1 GALRGRCALRR
12 DRPGDRGRVQHRA
25 GTHRQGRPAGP
36 PRPPACPGRSHRLTT
51 SKGSYV
57 LTRQLDQIESLIRG
71 AVEADPTTGRYR
83 GDRRAFTDEQLFEL
97 EMKYIFEGNW
107 VCLAQ
112 ESQVPN
118 PGDYFTRT
126 VGRQPVVITRTRD
139 GELQALPNT
148 CSHRGATL
156 CRKKR
161 GNKSSFTCP

>member
-1 GALRGRCALRR
+1 M
-12 DRPGDRGRVQHRA
+12 
-25 GTHRQGRPAGP
+25 
-36 PRPPACPGRSHRLTT
+36 
-51 SKGSYV
+51 
-57 LTRQLDQIESLIRG
+57 TRQLDQIESLIRG

-107 VCLAQ
+107 VFLAH

-118 PGDYFTRT
+118 PGDYFTLT

-139 GELQALPNT
+139 GELQALLNT

-161 GNKSSFTCP
+161 GNKSSSPARSTAGLSATTASCSRHGMRRRAVIRSSSTPTVPMTSSACRASRATAASCSAA